1 MVNISVQKRL
11 LFHEAFVNNIYF
23 FPISFRFGLNLL
35 NERIAGNFETPN
47 GWAHIAVNLKK
58 DEHSTVSIEAYL
70 NGVALDTEG
79 GAGQPEFTAGDGR
92 IVIGRFHS
100 GLDGKYASAQVD
112 QLLLYNNA
120 LTENEIGLLSQ

>member
-1 MVNISVQKRL
+1 MSTI
-11 LFHEAFVNNIYF
+11 FIF
-23 FPISFRFGLNLL
+23 FPISFRFGLNPL
-35 NERIAGNFETPN
+35 NQRIAGDFETPD

-58 DEHSTVSIEAYL
+58 DEHSAVSIEVYL

-79 GAGQPEFTAGDGR
+79 ESGQPEFTAGDGK
-92 IVIGRFHS
+92 IVVGRFHS
-100 GLDGKYASAQVD
+100 RLDDKYALAQVD